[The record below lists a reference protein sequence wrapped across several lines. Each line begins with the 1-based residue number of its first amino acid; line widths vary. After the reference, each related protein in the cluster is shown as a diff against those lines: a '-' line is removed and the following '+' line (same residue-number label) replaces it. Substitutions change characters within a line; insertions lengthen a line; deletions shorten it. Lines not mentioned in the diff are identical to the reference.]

1 MPMEEVIRA
10 ATRNGAPALG
20 LEDEIG
26 TVEEG
31 KYANLVFLRENP
43 TAGVGNLESVH
54 FILKRGRRFN
64 RNESSLEPHPAAGR
78 REGPPV
84 LRPTPPSGGRGDGRE
99 FERIR
104 SFLMTGDSIRIGIW
118 GAVLFST
125 AACAGGDAP
134 ASDADVPTFEGT
146 VDLEIGELEGDDA
159 YLFSRIAS
167 VAADSRGRILVADR
181 GVSEVRVFDPDGSF
195 LFRFG
200 GEGDGPEEFRN
211 PCCLGF
217 SPEGHLWVRQE
228 ARYTAFELG
237 DAAATYLRVQRRLFG
252 GQGGAA
258 PVTFDAEGRLVDIG
272 SLPNP
277 GDAFAYGR
285 VHVNADGSADTV
297 ELREPGAAA
306 AGHQTVVVDMSG
318 FAEGF
323 SGSAQLY
330 LYQPFGPLWRHAH
343 GPGGAWASA
352 ASSAYAVELHGADGS
367 VMHITGPPGVGPP
380 LSPEER
386 EYARSRLE
394 RDMERGNLDEP
405 AFEIPETKAPL
416 ADLFFDQAGRLWIE
430 KSAPDGAEMVE
441 ADVYEGATLVARYRW
456 PIRVD
461 PGSVPWATET
471 ALYGTTTDELGVQR
485 AARVR
490 FQQRQ

>member
-1 MPMEEVIRA
+1 
-10 ATRNGAPALG
+10 
-20 LEDEIG
+20 
-26 TVEEG
+26 
-31 KYANLVFLRENP
+31 
-43 TAGVGNLESVH
+43 
-54 FILKRGRRFN
+54 
-64 RNESSLEPHPAAGR
+64 
-78 REGPPV
+78 
-84 LRPTPPSGGRGDGRE
+84 
-99 FERIR
+99 
-104 SFLMTGDSIRIGIW
+104 MTGDSIRIGIW

-134 ASDADVPTFEGT
+134 APDADVPTFEG
-146 VDLEIGELEGDDA
+146 VVELEIGELEGEDA

-181 GVSEVRVFDPDGSF
+181 GVSEVRVFDPDGLF

-297 ELREPGAAA
+297 ELREPGSRGGRTPDRGRRYERVRGRLQAAA
-306 AGHQTVVVDMSG
+306 PSCTSISRSG
-318 FAEGF
+318 PCG
-323 SGSAQLY
+323 GTRTD
-330 LYQPFGPLWRHAH
+330 PGAH
-343 GPGGAWASA
+343 GPAPR
-352 ASSAYAVELHGADGS
+352 V
-367 VMHITGPPGVGPP
+367 PPT
-380 LSPEER
+380 
-386 EYARSRLE
+386 RS
-394 RDMERGNLDEP
+394 N
-405 AFEIPETKAPL
+405 FTAP
-416 ADLFFDQAGRLWIE
+416 
-430 KSAPDGAEMVE
+430 MV
-441 ADVYEGATLVARYRW
+441 
-456 PIRVD
+456 P
-461 PGSVPWATET
+461 
-471 ALYGTTTDELGVQR
+471 
-485 AARVR
+485 
-490 FQQRQ
+490 